1 MSSLDAVLKQ
11 YEQGQVQN
19 NSPKTNISREDRL
32 KKYKTLLKFKN
43 ITFEADL
50 FTWHNEDL

>member
-19 NSPKTNISREDRL
+19 NSPKNNISREDRL
-32 KKYKTLLKFKN
+32 KKYFAYLPKGET
-43 ITFEADL
+43 EG
-50 FTWHNEDL
+50 ES